1 MTMEEYIEDK
11 IFRYCD
17 ECKEKNVR
25 ISMYRIHQKFIRDW
39 WRIVVVTY
47 GKWIQ
52 KTSKLETKELSE
64 QEW

>member
-1 MTMEEYIEDK
+1 MIEYIEDK

-17 ECKEKNVR
+17 ERKEKNLP
-25 ISMYRIHQKFIRDW
+25 INMYTIHQKFIRDW

-52 KTSKLETKELSE
+52 KNSKLETKELSE

>member
-1 MTMEEYIEDK
+1 
-11 IFRYCD
+11 
-17 ECKEKNVR
+17 
-25 ISMYRIHQKFIRDW
+25 MYRIHQKFIRDW

-52 KTSKLETKELSE
+52 KNSKLQTKELSE

>member
-1 MTMEEYIEDK
+1 MIEYIEDK

-17 ECKEKNVR
+17 ECKKKNVR

-52 KTSKLETKELSE
+52 KNSKLQTKELSE